1 MLIAE
6 ILFSHCRF
14 SGLASAKVEKPSVIA
29 PLRQRV
35 IDPWKQ
41 FIFDPIKVLAGGVIF
56 ILSLL

>member
-1 MLIAE
+1 MAFDRTRYLH
-6 ILFSHCRF
+6 LRSYK
-14 SGLASAKVEKPSVIA
+14 SQMEKPSVIA
-29 PLRQRV
+29 PLRQRA